1 MHKVDDM
8 LVEGMNE
15 LIYIRAYL
23 GEKKIKIACQ
33 H

>member
-15 LIYIRAYL
+15 LFYIRAYL
-23 GEKKIKIACQ
+23 GKKKIRIS